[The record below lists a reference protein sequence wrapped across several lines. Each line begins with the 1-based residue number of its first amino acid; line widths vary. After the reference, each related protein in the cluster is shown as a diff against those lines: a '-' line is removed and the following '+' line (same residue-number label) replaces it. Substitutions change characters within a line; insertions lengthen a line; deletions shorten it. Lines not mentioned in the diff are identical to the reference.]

1 MTETVA
7 TRLQALERQ
16 LRELGQIAVAVSGG
30 VDSMTLAVV
39 VGRTL
44 GNARCELFH
53 GVSPAVPAAATARV
67 RRYAAREGW
76 SLQLLDAGE
85 FADTA
90 YLNDPVDRCFYC
102 KTNLYR
108 SIARQTQAIIVSGAN
123 RDDLNDYRPG
133 LQAAGDYGVRHPLIE
148 ADIDKAMV
156 RAIARRLGLT
166 DLAELPASPCLSSR
180 VETGIPI
187 QPAAL
192 ALIQRVEALVSSEIQ
207 PGAVRCRLRHTGVAI
222 ELDQVS
228 LAALSAAHRSR
239 LTGMIEPWCRQA
251 GLAPFLGFE
260 PYRTGSAFLR
270 NAGHG

>member
-16 LRELGQIAVAVSGG
+16 LRELGQVAIAISGG
-30 VDSMTLAVV
+30 VDSTTLAVV
-39 VGRTL
+39 AGRTL
-44 GNARCELFH
+44 GNPRCEMFH
-53 GVSPAVPAAATARV
+53 SVSPAVPAAATARV
-67 RRYAAREGW
+67 RRYAACEGW
-76 SLQLLDAGE
+76 SLQLLNAGE

-90 YLNDPVDRCFYC
+90 YSTNPVDRCFYC

-108 SIARQTQAIIVSGAN
+108 GIARLTQAIIVSGAN

-133 LQAAGDYGVRHPLIE
+133 LRAANDYGVGHPFIE
-148 ADIDKAMV
+148 AGIDKAMV

-166 DLAELPASPCLSSR
+166 ELAELPASPCLSSR

-187 QPAAL
+187 QPTAL
-192 ALIQRVEALVSSEIQ
+192 ALIQRVEALVSREIQ
-207 PGAVRCRLRHTGVAI
+207 PGAVRCRLRHTGVTI
-222 ELDQVS
+222 ELDQAS
-228 LAALSAAHRSR
+228 LATLSGDHLSR
-239 LTGMIEPWCRQA
+239 LAGMIEPWCRHA

-260 PYRTGSAFLR
+260 PYRTGSAFLH